1 MRMLSEDIKF
11 VTVDEPS
18 SALDPEGEYELFKH
32 LREARKGR
40 TMIFVTHRFGHLT
53 KFADLVLYVSLVVSF
68 SSDINESRCMKEG
81 TIVET
86 GTHQELLDRQGE
98 YAHLYNVQA
107 QAFT

>member
-1 MRMLSEDIKF
+1 LHIKF

-53 KFADLVLYVSLVVSF
+53 KFADLVL
-68 SSDINESRCMKEG
+68 CMKEG
-81 TIVET
+81 AVVET

>member
-11 VTVDEPS
+11 VIVDEPS
-18 SALDPEGEYELFKH
+18 SALDPGGEYELFKQ

-53 KFADLVLYVSLVVSF
+53 KFADLIL
-68 SSDINESRCMKEG
+68 CMKG
-81 TIVET
+81 GSVIET
-86 GTHQELLDRQGE
+86 GTHQELLNHQGE